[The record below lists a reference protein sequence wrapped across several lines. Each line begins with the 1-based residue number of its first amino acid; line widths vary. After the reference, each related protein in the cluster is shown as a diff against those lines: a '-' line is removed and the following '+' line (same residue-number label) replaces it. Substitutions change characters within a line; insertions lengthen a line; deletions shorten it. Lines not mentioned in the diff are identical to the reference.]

1 MTVDSSIF
9 SPTPLERST
18 NRVVHRVEAK
28 NNDLTGKVEPYQ
40 TSLIIKY
47 SKSQLVYVMVDL
59 SKSIALLA
67 ALALSHVYISV
78 PRAFDF
84 YFNYYTEIVFGMS
97 TLARSLVGAQ
107 CSSRH
112 LGHFGTTVDY

>member
-1 MTVDSSIF
+1 MVYQNGSSTT
-9 SPTPLERST
+9 S
-18 NRVVHRVEAK
+18 RVVHRVKAK
-28 NNDLTGKVEPYQ
+28 NNGLTSEVEPYQ

-59 SKSIALLA
+59 SKLA
-67 ALALSHVYISV
+67 ALALPPVHISV

-84 YFNYYTEIVFGMS
+84 YFNCYTEIVFGMS